1 MNHDVIYE
9 DSQLLSKAERTVK
22 LAPLNLK
29 NKRQSESRERLSMS
43 QMWRHS
49 IFRDSFSVSLPKTE
63 EAAFEEKLKYLIVT
77 SPLLS
82 EVLVFN
88 KQKHRFSGQLP
99 FQVARTTDLG
109 VTTNILSTL
118 MFLFGVERF
127 MFRRPIPIMTLTCST
142 SASLFFFYR
151 HKRRH
156 AIRQL
161 YQTVLSKIQ
170 SFIEHCDTL
179 DAKVHRVLITVQEI
193 ELVSRGYRL
202 STPLSPI
209 SRIEQNSKQRKCVQL
224 RNRLASILRRAFITH
239 EEGIIDLINVIDR
252 EYLLSLYE
260 MYNVNSVASL
270 SAVEV
275 MEDEPY
281 TLDQLKTLTQIMHLK
296 RRECMVHFLALA
308 ADVDEKGWKIVN
320 DVLDHLLNEI
330 EILTA
335 EMTDALNAEFYK
347 PMNQFDNSTRKIQ
360 DSHLKL
366 FVHRLASLEQELRT
380 LEAKIYL
387 CNECVHQLSP
397 EASLESKEKIMS
409 DYLTAQK
416 GFENM
421 LLEWENGKDALQSY
435 LNLPPETTTKEAT
448 KASQQMVEE
457 QELQAESEGKGMIL
471 DSEDVADILN
481 MPSRASVYEAIAGV
495 VERNGRERPKK
506 SRHERIEEMKIRR
519 AQEAEQRSKKIDS
532 ETMVHELKDVL
543 YKRNTELQ

>member
-1 MNHDVIYE
+1 MNHDVLYE
-9 DSQLLSKAERTVK
+9 DSQCKEKKNESDKTFIITLSIIIINKLVLSKAERTVK

-29 NKRQSESRERLSMS
+29 NKRQSESKERLSMS

-49 IFRDSFSVSLPKTE
+49 IFRVKKKHTAPKVIKSLKQDSFSVSLPKTE

-99 FQVARTTDLG
+99 FQAARTTDLG

-161 YQTVLSKIQ
+161 YQAVLSKIQ

-239 EEGIIDLINVIDR
+239 EEGIIDLVNVIDR
-252 EYLLSLYE
+252 EHLLSLYE

-330 EILTA
+330 ETLAA
-335 EMTDALNAEFYK
+335 EITDALNAEFCKY
-347 PMNQFDNSTRKIQ
+347 FISRK
-360 DSHLKL
+360 
-366 FVHRLASLEQELRT
+366 
-380 LEAKIYL
+380 
-387 CNECVHQLSP
+387 
-397 EASLESKEKIMS
+397 
-409 DYLTAQK
+409 
-416 GFENM
+416 
-421 LLEWENGKDALQSY
+421 
-435 LNLPPETTTKEAT
+435 
-448 KASQQMVEE
+448 
-457 QELQAESEGKGMIL
+457 
-471 DSEDVADILN
+471 
-481 MPSRASVYEAIAGV
+481 
-495 VERNGRERPKK
+495 
-506 SRHERIEEMKIRR
+506 
-519 AQEAEQRSKKIDS
+519 
-532 ETMVHELKDVL
+532 
-543 YKRNTELQ
+543 

>member
-1 MNHDVIYE
+1 
-9 DSQLLSKAERTVK
+9 
-22 LAPLNLK
+22 
-29 NKRQSESRERLSMS
+29 
-43 QMWRHS
+43 
-49 IFRDSFSVSLPKTE
+49 
-63 EAAFEEKLKYLIVT
+63 
-77 SPLLS
+77 
-82 EVLVFN
+82 
-88 KQKHRFSGQLP
+88 
-99 FQVARTTDLG
+99 
-109 VTTNILSTL
+109 
-118 MFLFGVERF
+118 
-127 MFRRPIPIMTLTCST
+127 
-142 SASLFFFYR
+142 
-151 HKRRH
+151 
-156 AIRQL
+156 
-161 YQTVLSKIQ
+161 
-170 SFIEHCDTL
+170 
-179 DAKVHRVLITVQEI
+179 
-193 ELVSRGYRL
+193 
-202 STPLSPI
+202 
-209 SRIEQNSKQRKCVQL
+209 
-224 RNRLASILRRAFITH
+224 
-239 EEGIIDLINVIDR
+239 
-252 EYLLSLYE
+252 
-260 MYNVNSVASL
+260 
-270 SAVEV
+270 
-275 MEDEPY
+275 
-281 TLDQLKTLTQIMHLK
+281 
-296 RRECMVHFLALA
+296 
-308 ADVDEKGWKIVN
+308 
-320 DVLDHLLNEI
+320 
-330 EILTA
+330 
-335 EMTDALNAEFYK
+335 
-347 PMNQFDNSTRKIQ
+347 MNQFDSSTRKIQ

-397 EASLESKEKIMS
+397 EASFESKEKIMS